1 MNPAFQVLASRQNK
15 TSVYPWILREN
26 KSVNTMTSPLQ
37 IDLQPHC
44 LLIRFPG
51 IFNCLSW
58 APWNG
63 GETSASVVAN
73 VQVGLNRSFS
83 SATLAGDFGVLFKSH
98 SLIPEETIGLMT
110 AANVSAFT
118 ECFLNS
124 SGAWVHVLVTVGLSN
139 ARSVLDDAD
148 VELGYRG
155 DSVGTVNV
163 VMATN
168 ALPTMAGRIQ
178 AVHIASSA
186 KAAAFRDNG
195 VTSRKSDRP
204 ADLTGTD
211 CLVVGASGEIVVDH
225 CGLHTVLGEMMGRAV
240 HTSVSEGIAEYRRS

>member
-1 MNPAFQVLASRQNK
+1 
-15 TSVYPWILREN
+15 
-26 KSVNTMTSPLQ
+26 MTSPLQ

-63 GETSASVVAN
+63 GEASASGVAN
-73 VQVGLNRSFS
+73 VQVGLNGSSS
-83 SATLAGDFGVLFKSH
+83 SATVGADFGLLFKAH

-110 AANVSAFT
+110 AAKVSAFT
-118 ECFLNS
+118 DCFMNS
-124 SGAWVHVLVTVGLSN
+124 SGAWVHVLVTVGLLN

-148 VELGYRG
+148 VELGYQCR
-155 DSVGTVNV
+155 SAGTVNV
-163 VMATN
+163 VVATN
-168 ALPTMAGRIQ
+168 ALPTIAGRIE
-178 AVHIASSA
+178 AIHIASSA
-186 KAAAFRDNG
+186 KTAAFRDTG

-211 CLVVGASGEIVVDH
+211 CLVVGASGEIKENH
-225 CGLHTVLGEMMGRAV
+225 CGLHTVLGEMIGRAV
-240 HTSVSEGIAEYRRS
+240 YTSVSKGIAEYRSS

>member
-1 MNPAFQVLASRQNK
+1 MVK
-15 TSVYPWILREN
+15 TVS
-26 KSVNTMTSPLQ
+26 SPLQ
-37 IDLQPHC
+37 IDLQSNC
-44 LLIRFPG
+44 VIVRFPG
-51 IFNCLSW
+51 NFNCLSW

-63 GETSASVVAN
+63 GEASASGVAN
-73 VQVGLNRSFS
+73 VQVGLHGS
-83 SATLAGDFGVLFKSH
+83 STLATLAEDFGLLFKAH

-118 ECFLNS
+118 DCFLNS

-139 ARSVLDDAD
+139 ARSVLDNAD
-148 VELGYRG
+148 VGLGYRC

-168 ALPTMAGRIQ
+168 ALPTIAGRIQ

-211 CLVVGASGEIVVDH
+211 CLVVGASGEIEEDH

-240 HTSVSEGIAEYRRS
+240 YASVAQGIMQYRRS

>member
-1 MNPAFQVLASRQNK
+1 MK
-15 TSVYPWILREN
+15 TV
-26 KSVNTMTSPLQ
+26 TSPLQ
-37 IDLQPHC
+37 IDLQPNC
-44 LLIRFPG
+44 LIVRFPG
-51 IFNCLSW
+51 IFDCLSW

-63 GETSASVVAN
+63 GDVSASGVAN
-73 VQVGLNRSFS
+73 VQVGLNGSSS
-83 SATLAGDFGVLFKSH
+83 SATLAEDFGLLFKAH

-118 ECFLNS
+118 DCFLHS

-148 VELGYRG
+148 VELGYPCR
-155 DSVGTVNV
+155 SSGTVNV
-163 VMATN
+163 VVTTN
-168 ALPTMAGRIQ
+168 ALPTIAGRIE

-186 KAAAFRDNG
+186 KTAAFRDSG
-195 VTSRKSDRP
+195 ATSRKSNHP

-211 CLVVGASGEIVVDH
+211 CLVVGASGEIEEDH

-240 HTSVSEGIAEYRRS
+240 YTSVSQGIAEYRRS

>member
-1 MNPAFQVLASRQNK
+1 MK
-15 TSVYPWILREN
+15 TV
-26 KSVNTMTSPLQ
+26 TSPLQ
-37 IDLQPHC
+37 IDLQPNC
-44 LLIRFPG
+44 LIVRFPG

-63 GETSASVVAN
+63 GEASASGVAN
-73 VQVGLNRSFS
+73 VQVGLNGSSS
-83 SATLAGDFGVLFKSH
+83 SATLSEDFGLLFKTH

-118 ECFLNS
+118 DCFLHS

-148 VELGYRG
+148 VELGYQCR
-155 DSVGTVNV
+155 SPGTVNV
-163 VMATN
+163 VVTTN
-168 ALPTMAGRIQ
+168 ALPTIAGRIE
-178 AVHIASSA
+178 AIHIASSA
-186 KAAAFRDNG
+186 KTAAFRDRG
-195 VTSRKSDRP
+195 ATSRKSDRP

-211 CLVVGASGEIVVDH
+211 CLVVGASGEIKEDH

-240 HTSVSEGIAEYRRS
+240 YRSVSHGIAEYRRS

>member
-1 MNPAFQVLASRQNK
+1 M
-15 TSVYPWILREN
+15 
-26 KSVNTMTSPLQ
+26 NTMISPLQ
-37 IDLQPHC
+37 IDLRPHC
-44 LLIRFPG
+44 LFVRFPR
-51 IFNCLSW
+51 IFDCLSW

-63 GETSASVVAN
+63 GETSASGVAN
-73 VQVGLNRSFS
+73 VQVGFNGSSS
-83 SATLAGDFGVLFKSH
+83 SATLAEDFGVLFKAH

-118 ECFLNS
+118 DCFLNS

-148 VELGYRG
+148 VDLGNPG
-155 DSVGTVNV
+155 DSTGTVNM

-168 ALPTMAGRIQ
+168 ALPTIAGRIQ

-195 VTSRKSDRP
+195 VTSCKSGRP

-211 CLVVGASGEIVVDH
+211 CLVVGASGELEEDH

-240 HTSVSEGIAEYRRS
+240 YTSVSRGIAEYRRS